1 MASLVDGFSMCSYCD
16 KYIFKGHIMHLSITF
31 YGVYDTSRSYEVF
44 HQNNDECVDDN
55 FLKAIAHTIWDYIYN
70 TIGCDIL

>member
-1 MASLVDGFSMCSYCD
+1 
-16 KYIFKGHIMHLSITF
+16 MHLSITF